1 MWTSF
6 DKELKKDEDRNLF
19 LSNSI
24 FESVEW
30 KASAILME
38 TNRKKTMNTFL
49 YIGSKEEYVNLTL

>member
-30 KASAILME
+30 KASAIFNGIKQKSHE
-38 TNRKKTMNTFL
+38 HFF
-49 YIGSKEEYVNLTL
+49 IQ